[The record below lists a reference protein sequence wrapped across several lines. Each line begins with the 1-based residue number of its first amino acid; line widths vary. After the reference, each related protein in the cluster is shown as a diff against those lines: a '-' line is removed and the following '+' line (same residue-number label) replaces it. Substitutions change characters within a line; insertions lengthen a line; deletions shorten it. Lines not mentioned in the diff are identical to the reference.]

1 MLSLIMLMKKFMRK
15 VKEIVSNKTIMRKI
29 YFTLGILA
37 VYRLLVFIPVPFV
50 DISSLMNQTVDA
62 WAAGGFGY
70 LVMLMWGALEN
81 FAIIAIWVS
90 PYITASIILQLLTS
104 VVPSLEELTEQ
115 WEVGQNKINQYT
127 RLLTVPMAF
136 LQWIWMTYLMNSML
150 GGNAVSTDIVT
161 VLLVAFVL
169 TVGWVWLMWLWELIT
184 EKWVSNGISLL
195 IFASIVSGIFQKW
208 YNSLTWWTDWFY
220 VLLFM
225 IAIVLVLILLS
236 VFILKSTK
244 EIPVIYTRSG
254 KVQQSS
260 ILPIPMN
267 PVWMVPIIFAMAFVS
282 FPYLCFQLLHNF
294 MPMNE
299 KVAAISNWI
308 ELHLNIYSSQ
318 PGWLAILCY
327 VILIVAFT
335 FLYAM
340 ITFSP
345 DRISDNIQ
353 KRWGYI
359 PWIRPWKATAKY
371 INGVLMHLC
380 LWWGLGLALIACYTY
395 IFNWVPFLQ
404 NISTAL
410 GGLPTV
416 VTGSGIIIIVWV
428 VQELINKISTDMV
441 MKRYEKY

>member
-1 MLSLIMLMKKFMRK
+1 MKK
-15 VKEIVSNKTIMRKI
+15 VW
-29 YFTLGILA
+29 FTLGILA
-37 VYRLLVFIPVPFV
+37 LYRLLIYIPVPFV
-50 DISSLMNQTVDA
+50 DVSSIMDSSFDA
-62 WAAGGFGY
+62 WAAWGFGY
-70 LVMLMWGALEN
+70 LVMLMWWALEN

-90 PYITASIILQLLTS
+90 PYITASIILQLLSS
-104 VVPSLEELTEQ
+104 VLPSLEELTEQ

-150 GGNAVSTDIVT
+150 GGNAVSTDFGT

-169 TVGWVWLMWLWELIT
+169 TVWAIWLMWLWELIT

-208 YNSLTWWTDWFY
+208 YNSLAAWTNRLY

-225 IAIVLVLILLS
+225 LLIVVVLIALS
-236 VFILKSTK
+236 IFILKSTK

-267 PVWMVPIIFAMAFVS
+267 PVGMVPIIFAMAFVS

-299 KVAAISNWI
+299 KIASISNWI
-308 ELHLNIYSSQ
+308 ELHLNIYSNQ
-318 PGWLAILCY
+318 PGWFAILCY
-327 VILIVAFT
+327 VIFIVAFT

-353 KRWGYI
+353 KRGWYI

-371 INGVLMHLC
+371 INGVLMQLC
-380 LWWGLGLALIACYTY
+380 LWWGIWLAIIACYTY
-395 IFNWVPFLQ
+395 ILNWIPIFQ
-404 NISTAL
+404 NIATAL
-410 GGLPTV
+410 WWMPTV
-416 VTGSGIIIIVWV
+416 VTGSGVIIIVWV
-428 VQELINKISTDMV
+428 VQELINKIQTDWV

>member
-1 MLSLIMLMKKFMRK
+1 MK
-15 VKEIVSNKTIMRKI
+15 KI

-37 VYRLLVFIPVPFV
+37 IYRLLIFIPVPFV
-50 DISSLMNQTVDA
+50 DISSLMSQTVDA

-115 WEVGQNKINQYT
+115 WEVGHNKINQYT

-169 TVGWVWLMWLWELIT
+169 TVWGVWLVWLGELIT

-208 YNSLTWWTDWFY
+208 YNSLTAWTDWLY

-225 IAIVLVLILLS
+225 VAIVLVLILLS
-236 VFILKSTK
+236 VFILKSIK

-267 PVWMVPIIFAMAFVS
+267 PVGMVPIIFAMAFVS

-299 KVAAISNWI
+299 KIAAISNWI
-308 ELHLNIYSSQ
+308 ELNLNIYSSQ

-345 DRISDNIQ
+345 DRIADNIQ
-353 KRWGYI
+353 KRWGYV

-380 LWWGLGLALIACYTY
+380 LWGWIWLAIIACYTY

-404 NISTAL
+404 NIATAL

>member
-1 MLSLIMLMKKFMRK
+1 MKKFRRK
-15 VKEIVSNKTIMRKI
+15 VKEITSNKTIMKKV

-37 VYRLLVFIPVPFV
+37 LYRLLIYIPVPFV
-50 DISSLMNQTVDA
+50 DVSSIINSSLDA
-62 WAAGGFGY
+62 WAAWGFGY
-70 LVMLMWGALEN
+70 LVMLMGWALEN

-90 PYITASIILQLLTS
+90 PYITASIILQLLSS
-104 VVPSLEELTEQ
+104 VLPSLEELTEQ

-136 LQWIWMTYLMNSML
+136 LQWIGMTYLMNSML
-150 GGNAVSTDIVT
+150 GWNAVATDFGT

-169 TVGWVWLMWLWELIT
+169 TVGAVWLMWLWELIT

-208 YNSLTWWTDWFY
+208 YNSLSWSNWFY

-225 IAIVLVLILLS
+225 LAIVLVLILLS
-236 VFILKSTK
+236 IFILKSTK

-267 PVWMVPIIFAMAFVS
+267 PVGMVPIIFAMAFVS

-299 KVAAISNWI
+299 KIAAISNWI
-308 ELHLNIYSSQ
+308 ELHLNIYSTQ

-395 IFNWVPFLQ
+395 IFNWIPFLQ
-404 NISTAL
+404 NIATAL
-410 GGLPTV
+410 GWLPTV
-416 VTGSGIIIIVWV
+416 VTGSGVIIIVWV
-428 VQELINKISTDMV
+428 VQELINKIQTDMV

>member
-1 MLSLIMLMKKFMRK
+1 MKKFMRK
-15 VKEIVSNKTIMRKI
+15 FREIISNKTIMRKVW
-29 YFTLGILA
+29 FTLGILA
-37 VYRLLVFIPVPFV
+37 LYRLLIYIPVPFV
-50 DISSLMNQTVDA
+50 DISSIIDWSLDA

-70 LVMLMWGALEN
+70 LVMLMWWALEN

-90 PYITASIILQLLTS
+90 PYITASIILQLLSS
-104 VVPSLEELTEQ
+104 VLPSLEELTEQ

-136 LQWIWMTYLMNSML
+136 LQWIGMTYLMNSML
-150 GGNAVSTDIVT
+150 WWNAVSTDFGT
-161 VLLVAFVL
+161 VLLVAFIL
-169 TVGWVWLMWLWELIT
+169 TVWAIWLMWLWELIT

-195 IFASIVSGIFQKW
+195 IFASIVSWIFQKW
-208 YNSLTWWTDWFY
+208 YNSLAAWTNWLY

-225 IAIVLVLILLS
+225 LLIVLVLIFLS
-236 VFILKSTK
+236 IFILKSTK

-267 PVWMVPIIFAMAFVS
+267 PVGMVPIIFAMAFVS

-299 KVAAISNWI
+299 KIASISNWI
-308 ELHLNIYSSQ
+308 ELHLNIYSNQ

-327 VILIVAFT
+327 VIFIVAFT

-353 KRWGYI
+353 KRWWYI

-380 LWWGLGLALIACYTY
+380 LWWGIGLAVIACYTY
-395 IFNWVPFLQ
+395 ILNWIPIFQ
-404 NISTAL
+404 NIATAL
-410 GGLPTV
+410 GWMPTV
-416 VTGSGIIIIVWV
+416 VTGSGVIIIVWV
-428 VQELINKISTDMV
+428 VQELINKIQTDMV

>member
-1 MLSLIMLMKKFMRK
+1 MRK
-15 VKEIVSNKTIMRKI
+15 LKEIFSNRTIMRKVW
-29 YFTLGILA
+29 FTIGILA

-50 DISSLMNQTVDA
+50 DISSLMNQTIDSG
-62 WAAGGFGY
+62 AAGGFGY

-81 FAIIAIWVS
+81 FAIIAIGVS
-90 PYITASIILQLLTS
+90 PYITASIILQLLSS

-136 LQWIWMTYLMNSML
+136 LQWIWMTFLMNSML
-150 GGNAVSTDIVT
+150 WWNAVVTNFST

-169 TVGWVWLMWLWELIT
+169 TVGAVLLMWLWELIT

-195 IFASIVSGIFQKW
+195 IFASIVSWIFQKW
-208 YNSLTWWTDWFY
+208 YNSLTAWQEWYW

-225 IAIVLVLILLS
+225 VAIVLVLIILS
-236 VFILKSTK
+236 IFILKSTK
-244 EIPVIYTRSG
+244 EIPVIYTRSW

-267 PVWMVPIIFAMAFVS
+267 PVGMVPIIFAMAFVS

-299 KVAAISNWI
+299 KIANISNWI
-308 ELHLNIYSSQ
+308 DLHLNIYSSQ

-353 KRWGYI
+353 KRGWYV
-359 PWIRPWKATAKY
+359 PWIRPGKATAKY
-371 INGVLMHLC
+371 INWVLMHLC
-380 LWWGLGLALIACYTY
+380 LWWGLWLALIACYTY
-395 IFNWVPFLQ
+395 IFNWIPVLQ
-404 NISTAL
+404 NIATAL
-410 GGLPTV
+410 WGLPTV
-416 VTGSGIIIIVWV
+416 VTWSGVIIIVWV
-428 VQELINKISTDMV
+428 VQELINKIQTDMV

>member
-1 MLSLIMLMKKFMRK
+1 
-15 VKEIVSNKTIMRKI
+15 MRKI
-29 YFTLGILA
+29 WFTIGILA

-50 DISSLMNQTVDA
+50 DLSSLMSQTIDS
-62 WAAGGFGY
+62 WAAGGFWY

-136 LQWIWMTYLMNSML
+136 LQWIGMTYLMNSML
-150 GGNAVSTDIVT
+150 GWNAVATDFGT

-169 TVGWVWLMWLWELIT
+169 TVGAVWLMWLWELIT

-195 IFASIVSGIFQKW
+195 IFASIVSWIFQKW
-208 YNSLTWWTDWFY
+208 YTSLTAWSNRIY

-225 IAIVLVLILLS
+225 LLIVVVLIALS
-236 VFILKSTK
+236 IFILKSTK

-294 MPMNE
+294 MSMNE
-299 KVAAISNWI
+299 KIATISNRI
-308 ELHLNIYSSQ
+308 ELHLNIYSTQ

-353 KRWGYI
+353 KRWWYV

-380 LWWGLGLALIACYTY
+380 LWWGLGLAVIACYTY
-395 IFNWVPFLQ
+395 IFNWIPFLQ
-404 NISTAL
+404 DIATAL

>member
-1 MLSLIMLMKKFMRK
+1 MKKFMRK
-15 VKEIVSNKTIMRKI
+15 MKEMVWNKTIMKKI

-37 VYRLLVFIPVPFV
+37 IYRLLVFIPVPFV
-50 DISSLMNQTVDA
+50 DISSLMTQTVDS

-115 WEVGQNKINQYT
+115 WEVWQNKINQYT

-150 GGNAVSTDIVT
+150 GWNAVSTDFGT

-169 TVGWVWLMWLWELIT
+169 TVWAIMLMWLGELIT
-184 EKWVSNGISLL
+184 EKGVSNGISLL

-208 YNSLTWWTDWFY
+208 YNSLAAWTNWVY

-225 IAIVLVLILLS
+225 LAIVLVLIVLS
-236 VFILKSTK
+236 IYILKSTK

-267 PVWMVPIIFAMAFVS
+267 PVGMVPIIFAMAFVS

-380 LWWGLGLALIACYTY
+380 LWWGLWLAVIACYTY
-395 IFNWVPFLQ
+395 IINWIPFLQ
-404 NISTAL
+404 NIATAI
-410 GGLPTV
+410 GGLPAV

>member
-1 MLSLIMLMKKFMRK
+1 MKK
-15 VKEIVSNKTIMRKI
+15 V

-37 VYRLLVFIPVPFV
+37 IYRLLIFIPVPFV
-50 DISSLMNQTVDA
+50 DISSLMNQTIDSGA
-62 WAAGGFGY
+62 SGGFGY

-115 WEVGQNKINQYT
+115 WEVGHNKINQYT

-150 GGNAVSTDIVT
+150 GGNAVSTDITT

-169 TVGWVWLMWLWELIT
+169 TVGAIWLMWLWELIT

-195 IFASIVSGIFQKW
+195 IFASIVSGIFQKA
-208 YNSLTWWTDWFY
+208 YNSLSWDNWLY

-225 IAIVLVLILLS
+225 VAIVLVLILLS
-236 VFILKSTK
+236 IFILKSTK

-282 FPYLCFQLLHNF
+282 FPYLCFQLMHNF

-327 VILIVAFT
+327 VIFIVAFT

-353 KRWGYI
+353 KRWWYV

-380 LWWGLGLALIACYTY
+380 LWWGLGLAVIACYTY
-395 IFNWVPFLQ
+395 IINWIPFLQ
-404 NISTAL
+404 KIATAV
-410 GGLPTV
+410 GWLPAV

>member
-1 MLSLIMLMKKFMRK
+1 MK
-15 VKEIVSNKTIMRKI
+15 KI

-37 VYRLLVFIPVPFV
+37 IYRLLVFIPVPFV
-50 DISSLMNQTVDA
+50 DISSLMTQTIDSG
-62 WAAGGFGY
+62 AAGGFGY

-127 RLLTVPMAF
+127 RFLTVPMAF

-150 GGNAVSTDIVT
+150 GWNAVSTDFTT

-169 TVGWVWLMWLWELIT
+169 TVWAVMLMWLWELIT
-184 EKWVSNGISLL
+184 EKWVSNWISLL
-195 IFASIVSGIFQKW
+195 IFASIVSWIFQKG
-208 YNSLTWWTDWFY
+208 YNSLTAGQEWYW

-225 IAIVLVLILLS
+225 IAIVLVLIVLS
-236 VFILKSTK
+236 IFILKSTK

-294 MPMNE
+294 VPMNE

-308 ELHLNIYSSQ
+308 ELHLNIYSTQ

-353 KRWGYI
+353 KRWWYI

-380 LWWGLGLALIACYTY
+380 LWGWLGLAVIACYTY

-404 NISTAL
+404 NIATAL
-410 GGLPTV
+410 GWLPTV

>member
-1 MLSLIMLMKKFMRK
+1 
-15 VKEIVSNKTIMRKI
+15 MRKI
-29 YFTLGILA
+29 WFTLGILA
-37 VYRLLVFIPVPFV
+37 IYRLLVFIPVPFV
-50 DISSLMNQTVDA
+50 DLSSLMSQTMDS
-62 WAAGGFGY
+62 WAAGWFGY

-90 PYITASIILQLLTS
+90 PYITASIILQLLSS
-104 VVPSLEELTEQ
+104 VVPALEELTEQ
-115 WEVGQNKINQYT
+115 WEVWQNKINQYT
-127 RLLTVPMAF
+127 RMLTVPMAF
-136 LQWIWMTYLMNSML
+136 LQWIGMTYLMNSML
-150 GGNAVSTDIVT
+150 WGNAVVTEFGT

-169 TVGWVWLMWLWELIT
+169 TVWAVLLMRLGELIT
-184 EKWVSNGISLL
+184 EKGISNWISLL

-208 YNSLTWWTDWFY
+208 YNSLAAGTNWIY

-225 IAIVLVLILLS
+225 LAIVLVLIFLS
-236 VFILKSTK
+236 IFILKSTK
-244 EIPVIYTRSG
+244 EIPVIYTRSW

-267 PVWMVPIIFAMAFVS
+267 PVGMVPIIFAMAFVS
-282 FPYLCFQLLHNF
+282 FPYLCFQMLHNF

-299 KVAAISNWI
+299 KIATISNWI
-308 ELHLNIYSSQ
+308 ELHLNIYSTQ

-353 KRWGYI
+353 KRWGYV

-371 INGVLMHLC
+371 INGILMHLC
-380 LWWGLGLALIACYTY
+380 LWGWLWLAVIACYTY
-395 IFNWVPFLQ
+395 IFNWFPVLQ
-404 NISTAL
+404 NIATAL
-410 GGLPTV
+410 GGMPTV
-416 VTGSGIIIIVWV
+416 VTGSGVIIIVWV
-428 VQELINKISTDMV
+428 VQELINKIQTDLV

>member
-1 MLSLIMLMKKFMRK
+1 MKK
-15 VKEIVSNKTIMRKI
+15 V
-29 YFTLGILA
+29 YFTLAILA
-37 VYRLLVFIPVPFV
+37 IYRLLIYIPVPFV
-50 DISSLMNQTVDA
+50 DVSSIIDSSLDA
-62 WAAGGFGY
+62 WAAWGFGY

-90 PYITASIILQLLTS
+90 PYITASIILQLLSS
-104 VVPSLEELTEQ
+104 VLPSLEELTEQ

-150 GGNAVSTDIVT
+150 GWNAVATDFGT

-169 TVGWVWLMWLWELIT
+169 TVGAVWLMWLWELIT

-208 YNSLTWWTDWFY
+208 YNSLSWSNWFY

-225 IAIVLVLILLS
+225 LAIVLVLILLS
-236 VFILKSTK
+236 IFILKSTK

-267 PVWMVPIIFAMAFVS
+267 PVGMVPIIFAMAFVS

-299 KVAAISNWI
+299 KIAAISNWI
-308 ELHLNIYSSQ
+308 ELHLNIYSTQ

-380 LWWGLGLALIACYTY
+380 LWGGLGLALIACYTY
-395 IFNWVPFLQ
+395 IFNWIPFLQ
-404 NISTAL
+404 NIATAL
-410 GGLPTV
+410 GWLPTV
-416 VTGSGIIIIVWV
+416 VTGSGVIIIVWV
-428 VQELINKISTDMV
+428 VQELINKIQTDMV

>member
-1 MLSLIMLMKKFMRK
+1 MKK
-15 VKEIVSNKTIMRKI
+15 IW
-29 YFTLGILA
+29 FTLGILA
-37 VYRLLVFIPVPFV
+37 IYRLLIYIPVPFV
-50 DISSLMNQTVDA
+50 DVSSILNSSLDA
-62 WAAGGFGY
+62 GAAGGFGY

-90 PYITASIILQLLTS
+90 PYITASIILQLLSS
-104 VVPSLEELTEQ
+104 VLPSLEELTEQ

-150 GGNAVSTDIVT
+150 WGNAVSTDFGT
-161 VLLVAFVL
+161 VLLVAFIL
-169 TVGWVWLMWLWELIT
+169 TVGAVWLMWLWELIT

-208 YNSLTWWTDWFY
+208 YNSLSWSNWFY

-225 IAIVLVLILLS
+225 LAIVLVLILLS
-236 VFILKSTK
+236 IFILKSTK

-267 PVWMVPIIFAMAFVS
+267 PVGMVPIIFAMAFVS

-299 KVAAISNWI
+299 KIASISNWI

-404 NISTAL
+404 KIATAL
-410 GGLPTV
+410 GWLPTV
-416 VTGSGIIIIVWV
+416 VTGSGVIIIVWV
-428 VQELINKISTDMV
+428 VQELINKIQTDMV

>member
-1 MLSLIMLMKKFMRK
+1 MKKFTRK
-15 VKEIVSNKTIMRKI
+15 VKEIFSNKTIMKKVW
-29 YFTLGILA
+29 FTLGILA
-37 VYRLLVFIPVPFV
+37 LYRLLIFIPVPFV
-50 DISSLMNQTVDA
+50 DISSLMNQTFDA

-70 LVMLMWGALEN
+70 LVMLMWWALEN
-81 FAIIAIWVS
+81 FAIVAIWVS

-136 LQWIWMTYLMNSML
+136 LQWLWMTYLMNSML
-150 GGNAVSTDIVT
+150 GGNAVATNFTT
-161 VLLVAFVL
+161 VILVAFVL
-169 TVGWVWLMWLWELIT
+169 TVWAVWLMWLWELIT

-195 IFASIVSGIFQKW
+195 IFASIVAGIFQKG
-208 YNSLTWWTDWFY
+208 YTSLTGWTNWIY

-225 IAIVLVLILLS
+225 LAIVLVLIILS
-236 VFILKSTK
+236 IFILKSTK

-267 PVWMVPIIFAMAFVS
+267 PVGMVPIIFAMAFVS
-282 FPYLCFQLLHNF
+282 FPYLCFQLLANF
-294 MPMNE
+294 MPMND
-299 KVAAISNWI
+299 KVQAISNWI
-308 ELHLNIYSSQ
+308 TGNLNIYSEQ

-353 KRWGYI
+353 KRGGYV
-359 PWIRPWKATAKY
+359 PWIRPWKATSKY

-404 NISTAL
+404 NIATAL

-416 VTGSGIIIIVWV
+416 VTGSGVIIIVWV
-428 VQELINKISTDMV
+428 VQELINKIKTDLV
-441 MKRYEKY
+441 MKKYEKY

>member
-1 MLSLIMLMKKFMRK
+1 M
-15 VKEIVSNKTIMRKI
+15 NKIW
-29 YFTLGILA
+29 FTVGILA
-37 VYRLLVFIPVPFV
+37 IYRLLIFIPVPFV
-50 DISSLMNQTVDA
+50 DVSSILASSVDA

-90 PYITASIILQLLTS
+90 PYITASIILQLLSS
-104 VVPSLEELTEQ
+104 VLPSLEELTEQ

-150 GGNAVSTDIVT
+150 WGNAVSTDIST
-161 VLLVAFVL
+161 ILLVAFVL
-169 TVGWVWLMWLWELIT
+169 TVWAVWLMWLWELIT

-195 IFASIVSGIFQKW
+195 IFASIVSWIFQKA
-208 YNSLTWWTDWFY
+208 YNSLSWDNWFY

-225 IAIVLVLILLS
+225 VVIVLVLILLS
-236 VFILKSTK
+236 IFILKSTK

-267 PVWMVPIIFAMAFVS
+267 PVGMVPIIFAMAFVS

-299 KVAAISNWI
+299 KIASISNWI

-353 KRWGYI
+353 KRWWYV

-380 LWWGLGLALIACYTY
+380 LWWGIWLAVIACYTY
-395 IFNWVPFLQ
+395 IFNWIPFLQ
-404 NISTAL
+404 NIATAL
-410 GGLPTV
+410 WGMPTV
-416 VTGSGIIIIVWV
+416 VTGSGVIIIVWV
-428 VQELINKISTDMV
+428 VQELINKIQTDMV

>member
-1 MLSLIMLMKKFMRK
+1 MK
-15 VKEIVSNKTIMRKI
+15 KI

-37 VYRLLVFIPVPFV
+37 IYRLLIFIPVPFV
-50 DISSLMNQTVDA
+50 DISSLMSQTVDA

-70 LVMLMWGALEN
+70 LVMLMWWALEN

-90 PYITASIILQLLTS
+90 PYITASIILQLMTS
-104 VVPSLEELTEQ
+104 VVPALEELTEQ
-115 WEVGQNKINQYT
+115 WEVGHNKINQYT

-150 GGNAVSTDIVT
+150 GWNAVSTDIVT

-169 TVGWVWLMWLWELIT
+169 TVWGVWLVWLWELIT

-208 YNSLTWWTDWFY
+208 YNSLTAWTDWVY

-225 IAIVLVLILLS
+225 VAIVLVLILLS
-236 VFILKSTK
+236 VFILKSVK

-267 PVWMVPIIFAMAFVS
+267 PVGMVPIIFAMAFVS

-299 KVAAISNWI
+299 KIATISNWI
-308 ELHLNIYSSQ
+308 ELHLNIYSAQ

-353 KRWGYI
+353 KRGGYV

-380 LWWGLGLALIACYTY
+380 LWWGLGLAVIACYTY
-395 IFNWVPFLQ
+395 IFNWIPFLQ
-404 NISTAL
+404 NIATAI
-410 GGLPTV
+410 GWLPTV

>member
-1 MLSLIMLMKKFMRK
+1 MNK
-15 VKEIVSNKTIMRKI
+15 VW
-29 YFTLGILA
+29 FTLAILA
-37 VYRLLVFIPVPFV
+37 LYRLLIFIPVPFV
-50 DISSLMNQTVDA
+50 DISSIIDSSVDA
-62 WAAGGFGY
+62 WAAGWFGY

-90 PYITASIILQLLTS
+90 PYITSSIILQLLSS
-104 VVPSLEELTEQ
+104 VLPSLEELTEQ
-115 WEVGQNKINQYT
+115 GEVGQNKINQYT

-150 GGNAVSTDIVT
+150 GWTAVATNFTT

-169 TVGWVWLMWLWELIT
+169 TVGAVWLMWLGELIT
-184 EKWVSNGISLL
+184 EKWISNGISLL

-208 YNSLTWWTDWFY
+208 YTSLTGWTNWLY

-225 IAIVLVLILLS
+225 LAIVLVLIFLS
-236 VFILKSTK
+236 IFILKSTK

-267 PVWMVPIIFAMAFVS
+267 PVGMVPIIFAMAFVS

-308 ELHLNIYSSQ
+308 ELHLNIYSTQ

-353 KRWGYI
+353 KRGGYV

-395 IFNWVPFLQ
+395 IFNWIPPLQ
-404 NISTAL
+404 NIATAL
-410 GGLPTV
+410 GWMPTV
-416 VTGSGIIIIVWV
+416 VTGSGVIIIVWV
-428 VQELINKISTDMV
+428 VQELINKIQTDMV

>member
-1 MLSLIMLMKKFMRK
+1 MLSLMILMKKFMRK
-15 VKEIVSNKTIMRKI
+15 VKEIVTNKTIMKKV
-29 YFTLGILA
+29 YFTLWILA
-37 VYRLLVFIPVPFV
+37 IYRLLIFIPVPFV
-50 DISSLMNQTVDA
+50 DISSLMNQTIDSG
-62 WAAGGFGY
+62 AASGFGY

-136 LQWIWMTYLMNSML
+136 LQWIWMTFLMNSML
-150 GGNAVSTDIVT
+150 GWHAVSTDVTT

-169 TVGWVWLMWLWELIT
+169 TVWGIGLMWLGELIT

-208 YNSLTWWTDWFY
+208 YNSLAAWTNWVY

-225 IAIVLVLILLS
+225 VAIVLVLIMLS
-236 VFILKSTK
+236 IYILKSTK

-345 DRISDNIQ
+345 DRIADNIQ
-353 KRWGYI
+353 KRWGYV

-371 INGVLMHLC
+371 VNWVLMHLC
-380 LWWGLGLALIACYTY
+380 LWWGIGLAVIACYTY
-395 IFNWVPFLQ
+395 IINWIPFLQ
-404 NISTAL
+404 NIATAV
-410 GGLPTV
+410 GGLPAV

>member
-1 MLSLIMLMKKFMRK
+1 MLSLMILMKKFMRK
-15 VKEIVSNKTIMRKI
+15 VNEIVTNKTIMKKV

-37 VYRLLVFIPVPFV
+37 IYRLLIFIPVPFV
-50 DISSLMNQTVDA
+50 DISSLMNQTIDSGA
-62 WAAGGFGY
+62 SGGFGY

-115 WEVGQNKINQYT
+115 WEVGHNKINQYT

-150 GGNAVSTDIVT
+150 GGNAVSTDITT

-169 TVGWVWLMWLWELIT
+169 TVGAIWLMWLWELIT

-195 IFASIVSGIFQKW
+195 IFASIVSGIFQKA
-208 YNSLTWWTDWFY
+208 YNSLSWDNWLY

-225 IAIVLVLILLS
+225 VAIVLVLILLS
-236 VFILKSTK
+236 IFILKSTK

-282 FPYLCFQLLHNF
+282 FPYLCFQLMHNF

-327 VILIVAFT
+327 VIFIVAFT

-353 KRWGYI
+353 KRWWYV

-380 LWWGLGLALIACYTY
+380 LWWGLGLAVIACYTY
-395 IFNWVPFLQ
+395 IINWIPFLQ
-404 NISTAL
+404 KIATAV
-410 GGLPTV
+410 GWLPAV

>member
-1 MLSLIMLMKKFMRK
+1 MKK
-15 VKEIVSNKTIMRKI
+15 IW
-29 YFTLGILA
+29 FTLGILA
-37 VYRLLVFIPVPFV
+37 IYRFLILIPVPFV
-50 DISSLMNQTVDA
+50 DVSSIMTSGIDA

-70 LVMLMWGALEN
+70 LIMLMWWALEK

-90 PYITASIILQLLTS
+90 PYITSSIIFQLLGS
-104 VVPSLEELTEQ
+104 VVPALEELVEQ

-136 LQWIWMTYLMNSML
+136 LQWIGMTFLMNSML
-150 GGNAVSTDIVT
+150 GWNAVDTNMGT
-161 VLLVAFVL
+161 VLLIAFVL
-169 TVGWVWLMWLWELIT
+169 TVWSVMLMRLWELIT
-184 EKWVSNGISLL
+184 EKWISNWISLL
-195 IFASIVSGIFQKW
+195 IFASIVSGIFQNW
-208 YNSLTWWTDWFY
+208 YTSLVAWTNWVY

-225 IAIVLVLILLS
+225 LAIVLVLIILS
-236 VFILKSTK
+236 IFILKSTK

-267 PVWMVPIIFAMAFVS
+267 PVGMVPIIFAMAFIS
-282 FPYLCFQLLHNF
+282 FPYLCFQMLHNF

-299 KVAAISNWI
+299 KIANISNWI
-308 ELHLNIYSSQ
+308 ELNLNIYSSQ
-318 PGWLAILCY
+318 PSLLAVLCY

-345 DRISDNIQ
+345 DRIADNIQ

-371 INGVLMHLC
+371 VNGILMHLC
-380 LWWGLGLALIACYTY
+380 LWWGLGLAVIACYSY
-395 IFNWVPFLQ
+395 IFNWIPFLQ
-404 NISTAL
+404 NIAAAL
-410 GGLPTV
+410 WGMPTV
-416 VTGSGIIIIVWV
+416 VTGSGVIIIVWV
-428 VQELINKISTDMV
+428 VQELINKIQTEMV

>member
-50 DISSLMNQTVDA
+50 DISSLMNQTIDSG
-62 WAAGGFGY
+62 AAGGFGY

-150 GGNAVSTDIVT
+150 GWNAVSTDIVT

-299 KVAAISNWI
+299 KVAVISNWI

>member
-1 MLSLIMLMKKFMRK
+1 MLSLMILMKKFMRK
-15 VKEIVSNKTIMRKI
+15 VNEIVTNKTIMKKV

-37 VYRLLVFIPVPFV
+37 IYRLLIFIPVPFV
-50 DISSLMNQTVDA
+50 DISSLMKDTFEA
-62 WAAGGFGY
+62 SWAAEWFGY

-104 VVPSLEELTEQ
+104 VVPALEELTEQ
-115 WEVGQNKINQYT
+115 WEVGHNKINQYT

-136 LQWIWMTYLMNSML
+136 LQWIWMTFLMNSML
-150 GGNAVSTDIVT
+150 GWHAVSTDITT

-169 TVGWVWLMWLWELIT
+169 TVWAVMLMWLWELIT
-184 EKWVSNGISLL
+184 EKWVSNWISLL

-208 YNSLTWWTDWFY
+208 YNSLSWDNWIY

-225 IAIVLVLILLS
+225 VAIVLVLIVLS
-236 VFILKSTK
+236 IFILKSTK

-282 FPYLCFQLLHNF
+282 FPYLCFQLLANF
-294 MPMNE
+294 MQGNE
-299 KVAAISNWI
+299 KIQAISDWI
-308 ELHLNIYSSQ
+308 DAHLNIYSAQ

-380 LWWGLGLALIACYTY
+380 LWWGLGLAVIACYTY
-395 IFNWVPFLQ
+395 ICNWIPFLQ
-404 NISTAL
+404 NIANAL
-410 GGLPTV
+410 GWLPAV

>member
-1 MLSLIMLMKKFMRK
+1 MRK
-15 VKEIVSNKTIMRKI
+15 VNEIVSNKTIMKKI
-29 YFTLGILA
+29 WFTIGILA
-37 VYRLLVFIPVPFV
+37 IYRLLVFIPVPFV
-50 DISSLMNQTVDA
+50 DISSLMSQTIDS

-150 GGNAVSTDIVT
+150 WWNAVATTSFTT

-169 TVGWVWLMWLWELIT
+169 TVGAVWLMWLWELIT

-195 IFASIVSGIFQKW
+195 IFASIVSWIFQKW
-208 YNSLTWWTDWFY
+208 YNSLTAWQAWYW

-225 IAIVLVLILLS
+225 IAIVLVLIILS
-236 VFILKSTK
+236 IFILKSTK

-267 PVWMVPIIFAMAFVS
+267 PVGMVPIIFAMAFVS

-299 KVAAISNWI
+299 KLASISNWI
-308 ELHLNIYSSQ
+308 ELHLNIYSTQ
-318 PGWLAILCY
+318 PGWIAILCY
-327 VILIVAFT
+327 VVLIVAFT

-353 KRWGYI
+353 KRWWYI

-371 INGVLMHLC
+371 VNWVLMHLC
-380 LWWGLGLALIACYTY
+380 LWWWLWLALIACYTY
-395 IFNWVPFLQ
+395 IFNWIPFLQ
-404 NISTAL
+404 NIATAL
-410 GGLPTV
+410 WGLPTV
-416 VTGSGIIIIVWV
+416 VTGSWVIIIVWV
-428 VQELINKISTDMV
+428 VQELINKIQTDMV

>member
-1 MLSLIMLMKKFMRK
+1 MKK
-15 VKEIVSNKTIMRKI
+15 V

-37 VYRLLVFIPVPFV
+37 IYRLLIFIPVPFV

-115 WEVGQNKINQYT
+115 WEVGHNKINQYT
-127 RLLTVPMAF
+127 RFLTVPMAF
-136 LQWIWMTYLMNSML
+136 LQWIWMTFLMNSML

-169 TVGWVWLMWLWELIT
+169 TVGGVGLMWLGELIT

-208 YNSLTWWTDWFY
+208 YNSLTAWQDWYWVFLY
-220 VLLFM
+220 M
-225 IAIVLVLILLS
+225 IAIVLVLIVLS
-236 VFILKSTK
+236 IFILKSVK

-267 PVWMVPIIFAMAFVS
+267 PVGMVPIIFAMAFVS

-308 ELHLNIYSSQ
+308 ELNLNIYSSQ

-327 VILIVAFT
+327 VVLIVAFT

-353 KRWGYI
+353 KRWGYV
-359 PWIRPWKATAKY
+359 PGIRPWKATAKY
-371 INGVLMHLC
+371 VNGVLMHLC
-380 LWWGLGLALIACYTY
+380 FWWWLWLALIACYTY

-410 GGLPTV
+410 WGLPTV